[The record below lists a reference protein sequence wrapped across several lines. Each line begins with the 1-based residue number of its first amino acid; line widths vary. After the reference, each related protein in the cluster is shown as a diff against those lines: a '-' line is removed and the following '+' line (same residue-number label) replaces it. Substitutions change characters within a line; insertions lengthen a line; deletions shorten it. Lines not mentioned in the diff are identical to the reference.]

1 MLITIIAVSLVLG
14 GLIFFHE
21 LGHFAV
27 ARSLGMGVSTFSL
40 GFGPKILKRKW
51 GKTEYALSL
60 VPLGGYVALVGEQD
74 DSELPEGFTREES
87 FSLRPAWQRLMVV
100 AAGPVANMLLAW
112 LLCWILAFGWG
123 TPQLLPQVG
132 GLVENGPAAKAGVQ
146 AGDTIVSIDGQPI
159 VAWEDMTRAIA
170 RSNGQPLSV
179 VLERPH
185 KAAAAGGELDAKS
198 EQGQVADPAGTSGAE
213 TTAGATSKTTPE
225 TTVGATS
232 AAPGQDSV
240 PPTIMTV
247 EIRPEMSVRKTIFGE
262 DEKAWLVGIRNTG
275 AVRLVEHGFWGAAGA
290 GASQASD
297 MLALTWKSF
306 VKLVERVVPL
316 DQVGGPIMIMQMVG
330 KQAHEGIAGLL
341 ALAAL
346 ISINLGV
353 LNLLPIPV
361 LDGGQIVFCL
371 WEMIF
376 RRPVNAR
383 VQEYAMRA
391 GLALLVALMLLA
403 TYNDLW
409 RIVKSAG
416 WFGSG
421 S

>member
-1 MLITIIAVSLVLG
+1 MLTTIIAVTLVLG

-27 ARSLGMGVSTFSL
+27 ARGFGMGVSTFSL

-60 VPLGGYVALVGEQD
+60 IPLGGYVALVGEQD

-87 FSLRPAWQRLMVV
+87 FSLRPAWQRLLVV

-112 LLCWILAFGWG
+112 LLCWILAFAWG

-132 GLVENGPAAKAGVQ
+132 GLVENGPAARAGVE
-146 AGDTIVSIDGQPI
+146 AGDTIVSINGQPI
-159 VAWEDMTRAIA
+159 VDWEDMTHAIA
-170 RSNGQPLSV
+170 ASDGQPLRV
-179 VLERPH
+179 ELKRPH
-185 KAAAAGGELDAKS
+185 RS
-198 EQGQVADPAGTSGAE
+198 QGAVPPTGD
-213 TTAGATSKTTPE
+213 
-225 TTVGATS
+225 S
-232 AAPGQDSV
+232 AAGQDSAAQAADKALDKTGDM
-240 PPTIMTV
+240 PPSLLTV
-247 EIRPEMSVRKTIFGE
+247 EITPEMAVRKTIFGE

-275 AVRLVEHGFWGAAGA
+275 AARLVEHGFWGAAVA
-290 GASQASD
+290 GASQTSN

-306 VKLVERVVPL
+306 VKLIERVVPL

-330 KQAHEGIAGLL
+330 KQAHEGMAGLL

-383 VQEYAMRA
+383 VQDYAMRV
-391 GLALLVALMLLA
+391 GLALLVTLMLLA
-403 TYNDLW
+403 TYNDIW
-409 RIVKSAG
+409 RIVKGAG

>member
-1 MLITIIAVSLVLG
+1 MLITVIAVSLVLG

-40 GFGPKILKRKW
+40 GFGPKILKHKW

-74 DSELPEGFTREES
+74 DSELPEGFTKEES
-87 FSLRPAWQRLMVV
+87 FSLRPAWQRLLVV

-132 GLVENGPAAKAGVQ
+132 GLVENGPAAKAGIQ
-146 AGDTIVSIDGQPI
+146 AGDTIVSIDGQAI
-159 VAWEDMTRAIA
+159 NDWEDMTHAIA
-170 RSNGQPLSV
+170 RSDGQPLSI
-179 VLERPH
+179 VLQRPA
-185 KAAAAGGELDAKS
+185 KIAATAPES
-198 EQGQVADPAGTSGAE
+198 ESRARQD
-213 TTAGATSKTTPE
+213 
-225 TTVGATS
+225 
-232 AAPGQDSV
+232 AAPAAPAEGDAASV
-240 PPTIMTV
+240 QGGTPAAMLTV
-247 EIRPEMSVRKTIFGE
+247 EVKPEMSVRKTIFGE

-275 AVRLVEHGFWGAAGA
+275 AVRLVEHGFWGSAAAGA
-290 GASQASD
+290 AQASD

-316 DQVGGPIMIMQMVG
+316 DQVGGPIMIMQMVS
-330 KQAHEGIAGLL
+330 KQAHEGIAGVL

-376 RRPVNAR
+376 RRPINAR

-391 GLALLVALMLLA
+391 GLALLVGLMLLA
-403 TYNDLW
+403 TYNDIW
-409 RIVKSAG
+409 RIVKGAG

>member
-1 MLITIIAVSLVLG
+1 MLTTIIAVTLVLG

-27 ARSLGMGVSTFSL
+27 ARGFGMGVSTFSL
-40 GFGPKILKRKW
+40 GFGPKILKRRW

-60 VPLGGYVALVGEQD
+60 IPLGGYVALVGEQD
-74 DSELPEGFTREES
+74 DSDLPEGFTREES
-87 FSLRPAWQRLMVV
+87 FSLRPAWQRLLVV
-100 AAGPVANMLLAW
+100 AAGPVANILLAW

-132 GLVENGPAAKAGVQ
+132 GLVENGPAAKAGVEI
-146 AGDTIVSIDGQPI
+146 GDSIVSINGQPI
-159 VAWEDMTRAIA
+159 VNWEDMTGAIA
-170 RSNGQPLSV
+170 ASNGQPMFVELK
-179 VLERPH
+179 RPH
-185 KAAAAGGELDAKS
+185 KAKNATPPTGEDAATRNSD
-198 EQGQVADPAGTSGAE
+198 T
-213 TTAGATSKTTPE
+213 TTAANGNI
-225 TTVGATS
+225 
-232 AAPGQDSV
+232 APPSLL
-240 PPTIMTV
+240 TV
-247 EIRPEMSVRKTIFGE
+247 EITPEMAVRKTIFGE

-275 AVRLVEHGFWGAAGA
+275 AARLVEHGFWSAAQAGA
-290 GASQASD
+290 NQTSN

-306 VKLVERVVPL
+306 VKLIERVVPL

-330 KQAHEGIAGLL
+330 KQAHEGMPGLL

-383 VQEYAMRA
+383 VQDYAMRV
-391 GLALLVALMLLA
+391 GLALLVTLMLLA
-403 TYNDLW
+403 TYNDIW
-409 RIVKSAG
+409 RIIKGAG

>member
-1 MLITIIAVSLVLG
+1 MLTTIIAVTLVLG

-27 ARSLGMGVSTFSL
+27 ARGFGMGVSTFSL

-60 VPLGGYVALVGEQD
+60 IPLGGYVALVGEQD

-87 FSLRPAWQRLMVV
+87 FSLRPAWQRLLVV

-112 LLCWILAFGWG
+112 LLCWILAFAWG

-132 GLVENGPAAKAGVQ
+132 GLVENGPAARAGVE
-146 AGDTIVSIDGQPI
+146 AGDTIVSINGQPI
-159 VAWEDMTRAIA
+159 VDWEDMTHAIA
-170 RSNGQPLSV
+170 ASDGQPLRV
-179 VLERPH
+179 ELKRPH
-185 KAAAAGGELDAKS
+185 RS
-198 EQGQVADPAGTSGAE
+198 QGAV
-213 TTAGATSKTTPE
+213 TP
-225 TTVGATS
+225 TGDS
-232 AAPGQDSV
+232 AAGQDSAALAADKALDKTGDM
-240 PPTIMTV
+240 PPSLLTV
-247 EIRPEMSVRKTIFGE
+247 EITPEMAVRKTIFGE

-275 AVRLVEHGFWGAAGA
+275 AARLVEHGFWGAAVA
-290 GASQASD
+290 GASQTSN

-306 VKLVERVVPL
+306 VKLIERVVPL

-330 KQAHEGIAGLL
+330 KQAHEGMAGLL

-383 VQEYAMRA
+383 VQDYAMRV
-391 GLALLVALMLLA
+391 GLALLVTLMLLA
-403 TYNDLW
+403 TYNDIW
-409 RIVKSAG
+409 RIVKGAG

>member
-1 MLITIIAVSLVLG
+1 MLTTIIAVTLVLG

-27 ARSLGMGVSTFSL
+27 ARGFGMGVSTFSL

-60 VPLGGYVALVGEQD
+60 IPLGGYVALVGEQD

-87 FSLRPAWQRLMVV
+87 FSLRPAWQRLLVV

-132 GLVENGPAAKAGVQ
+132 GLVEDGPAARAGVE
-146 AGDTIVSIDGQPI
+146 AGDTIVSINGQPI
-159 VAWEDMTRAIA
+159 VDWEDMTRAIA
-170 RSNGQPLSV
+170 ASDGQAMLV
-179 VLERPH
+179 KLKRPH
-185 KAAAAGGELDAKS
+185 RAESVAPQADEGATAQGSHAQAAANSDAI
-198 EQGQVADPAGTSGAE
+198 APASLL
-213 TTAGATSKTTPE
+213 
-225 TTVGATS
+225 
-232 AAPGQDSV
+232 
-240 PPTIMTV
+240 TV
-247 EIRPEMSVRKTIFGE
+247 EIRPEMAVRKTIFGE

-275 AVRLVEHGFWGAAGA
+275 AVRLVEHGFWGAAVA
-290 GASQASD
+290 GASQTSN

-330 KQAHEGIAGLL
+330 KQAHEGMAGLL

-383 VQEYAMRA
+383 VQDYAMRA
-391 GLALLVALMLLA
+391 GLALLVTLMLLA
-403 TYNDLW
+403 TYNDIW
-409 RIVKSAG
+409 RIVKGAG

>member
-1 MLITIIAVSLVLG
+1 MLTTIIAVTLVLG

-27 ARSLGMGVSTFSL
+27 ARGFGMGVSTFSL
-40 GFGPKILKRKW
+40 GFGPKILKRRW

-60 VPLGGYVALVGEQD
+60 IPLGGYVALVGEQD
-74 DSELPEGFTREES
+74 DSDLPEGFTREES
-87 FSLRPAWQRLMVV
+87 FSLRPAWQRLLVV
-100 AAGPVANMLLAW
+100 AAGPVANILLAW

-132 GLVENGPAAKAGVQ
+132 GLVENGPAAKAGVEI
-146 AGDTIVSIDGQPI
+146 GDTIVSINGQPI
-159 VAWEDMTRAIA
+159 VNWEDMTGAIA
-170 RSNGQPLSV
+170 ASNGQPMLV
-179 VLERPH
+179 ELKRPH
-185 KAAAAGGELDAKS
+185 KAKNATPPTGEDAATRNSD
-198 EQGQVADPAGTSGAE
+198 T
-213 TTAGATSKTTPE
+213 TTAANGNI
-225 TTVGATS
+225 
-232 AAPGQDSV
+232 APPSLL
-240 PPTIMTV
+240 TV
-247 EIRPEMSVRKTIFGE
+247 EITPEMAVRKTIFGE

-275 AVRLVEHGFWGAAGA
+275 AARLVEHGFWSAAQAGA
-290 GASQASD
+290 NQTSN

-306 VKLVERVVPL
+306 VKLIERVVPL

-330 KQAHEGIAGLL
+330 KQAHEGMPGLL

-383 VQEYAMRA
+383 VQDYAMRV
-391 GLALLVALMLLA
+391 GLALLVTLMLLA
-403 TYNDLW
+403 TYNDIW
-409 RIVKSAG
+409 RIIKGAG

>member
-1 MLITIIAVSLVLG
+1 MLTTIIAVTLVLG

-27 ARSLGMGVSTFSL
+27 ARGFGMGVSTFSL
-40 GFGPKILKRKW
+40 GFGPKILKRRW

-60 VPLGGYVALVGEQD
+60 IPLGGYVALVGEQD
-74 DSELPEGFTREES
+74 DSDLPEGFTREES
-87 FSLRPAWQRLMVV
+87 FSLRPAWQRLLVV
-100 AAGPVANMLLAW
+100 AAGPVANILLAW

-132 GLVENGPAAKAGVQ
+132 GLVENGPAAKAGVEI
-146 AGDTIVSIDGQPI
+146 GDSIVSINGQPI
-159 VAWEDMTRAIA
+159 VNWEDMTGAIA
-170 RSNGQPLSV
+170 ASNGQPMLV
-179 VLERPH
+179 ELKRPH
-185 KAAAAGGELDAKS
+185 KAKNATPPTGEDAATRNSD
-198 EQGQVADPAGTSGAE
+198 T
-213 TTAGATSKTTPE
+213 TTAANGNI
-225 TTVGATS
+225 
-232 AAPGQDSV
+232 APPSLL
-240 PPTIMTV
+240 TV
-247 EIRPEMSVRKTIFGE
+247 EITPEMAVRKTIFGE

-275 AVRLVEHGFWGAAGA
+275 AARLVEHGFWSAAQAGA
-290 GASQASD
+290 NQTSN

-306 VKLVERVVPL
+306 VKLIERVVPL

-330 KQAHEGIAGLL
+330 KQAHEGMPGLL

-383 VQEYAMRA
+383 VQDYAMRV
-391 GLALLVALMLLA
+391 GLALLVTLMLLA
-403 TYNDLW
+403 TYNDIW
-409 RIVKSAG
+409 RIVKNAG

>member
-1 MLITIIAVSLVLG
+1 MLITVIAVSLVLG

-40 GFGPKILKRKW
+40 GFGPKILKHKW

-74 DSELPEGFTREES
+74 DSELPEGFTKEES
-87 FSLRPAWQRLMVV
+87 FSLRPAWQRLLVV

-112 LLCWILAFGWG
+112 ILCWILAFGWG

-146 AGDTIVSIDGQPI
+146 AGDTIVSIDGQAI
-159 VAWEDMTRAIA
+159 NDWEDMTHAIA
-170 RSNGQPLSV
+170 RSDGQPLSI
-179 VLERPH
+179 VLQRPA
-185 KAAAAGGELDAKS
+185 KAATTAPEGESQTNQDAAPS
-198 EQGQVADPAGTSGAE
+198 DPAGVASDLRGTP
-213 TTAGATSKTTPE
+213 AT
-225 TTVGATS
+225 
-232 AAPGQDSV
+232 
-240 PPTIMTV
+240 MLTV
-247 EIRPEMSVRKTIFGE
+247 EIIPEMSVRKTIFGE

-275 AVRLVEHGFWGAAGA
+275 AVRLVEHGFLGSAAAGA
-290 GASQASD
+290 AQASD

-306 VKLVERVVPL
+306 VKLAQRVVPL

-330 KQAHEGIAGLL
+330 KQAHEGIAGVL

-376 RRPVNAR
+376 RRPINAK

-391 GLALLVALMLLA
+391 GVALLVGLMLLA
-403 TYNDLW
+403 TYNDIW
-409 RIVKSAG
+409 RIVKGAG

>member
-170 RSNGQPLSV
+170 RSNGQPLSI

-185 KAAAAGGELDAKS
+185 NTAA
-198 EQGQVADPAGTSGAE
+198 PAGTSGAE
-213 TTAGATSKTTPE
+213 ATPETTPE
-225 TTVGATS
+225 TAADTTS
-232 AAPGQDSV
+232 AASGQSGTPPSV
-240 PPTIMTV
+240 MTV

-275 AVRLVEHGFWGAAGA
+275 AVRLVEHGFWGAAAA

-409 RIVKSAG
+409 RIIKGAG